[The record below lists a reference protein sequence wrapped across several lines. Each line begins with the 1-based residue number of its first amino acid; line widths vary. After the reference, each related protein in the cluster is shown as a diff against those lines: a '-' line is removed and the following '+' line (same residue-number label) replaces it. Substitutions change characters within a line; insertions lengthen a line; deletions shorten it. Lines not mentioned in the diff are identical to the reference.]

1 MKALKILL
9 RCVFWLLI
17 LALMAAPV
25 YLITLVSQDEIASY
39 EPPEPPELIETAVG
53 GIHQCTRGDVSV
65 YFTVSGSFTSS
76 TYAYQELSYKNL
88 DRTRWYVH
96 SGQEIQEGQVL
107 GVLKG
112 EEILAEY
119 SGILM
124 EMNIYGTDPYL
135 RIQLLEPVELECRV
149 EDRVLSMLRRS
160 QSLKTQDE
168 ETVTLAYASRQK
180 NADGTTNVRITIDTN
195 RYTYGQYLAE
205 LNIFTGQVYQQVLR
219 LPESCVYQKK
229 PGEDE
234 PWYARQVTENGRFLR
249 ETEVEIGYSDGY
261 WVTVT
266 GVGEGD
272 YFDSGY
278 KSVVEGG

>member
-39 EPPEPPELIETAVG
+39 EPPAPPELIETAVG

-124 EMNIYGTDPYL
+124 EMNTYGTDPYL

-149 EDRVLSMLRRS
+149 NDRVLSMLRRS
-160 QSLKTQDE
+160 QSLKTQE
-168 ETVTLAYASRQK
+168 EEAVSLVYASRQK

-195 RYTYGQYLAE
+195 RYTYGQYLAD
-205 LNIFTGQVYQQVLR
+205 LKIYTGQIYQQVLR
-219 LPESCVYQKK
+219 LPQSCVYQKEQ
-229 PGEDE
+229 GEDE
-234 PWYARQVTENGRFLR
+234 PWYARQVTETGVLVR
-249 ETEVEIGYSDGY
+249 EVEIEIGYSDEY

>member
-1 MKALKILL
+1 MKFLKILL

-39 EPPEPPELIETAVG
+39 EPPAAPELVETAVG

-65 YFTVSGSFTSS
+65 YFQVSGSFTSS
-76 TYAYQELSYKNL
+76 TYAYQELTYKNL

-119 SGILM
+119 SGILT
-124 EMNIYGTDPYL
+124 EMNTYGTDPYL

-160 QSLKTQDE
+160 QSLATKDGE
-168 ETVTLAYASRQK
+168 AVTLVYASRQK
-180 NADGTTNVRITIDTN
+180 NADGTTNVRISIDSTK
-195 RYTYGQYLAE
+195 YTYGQYLGE
-205 LNIFTGQVYQQVLR
+205 LQIYTGQVYQQVLR
-219 LPESCVYQKK
+219 LPESCLYQKEK
-229 PGEDE
+229 GEDK
-234 PWYARQVTENGRFLR
+234 PWYARQVTETGRFIR
-249 ETEVEIGYSDGY
+249 EAEVEIGYSDGY

-266 GVGEGD
+266 NVGEGD

>member
-1 MKALKILL
+1 MKFLKILL

-25 YLITLVSQDEIASY
+25 YLITLVSRDEIAQY
-39 EPPEPPELIETAVG
+39 EPPAPPKLVETAVG
-53 GIHQCTRGDVSV
+53 GIHQCARGDVVV
-65 YFTVSGSFTSS
+65 YFEVSGGFTSS
-76 TYAYQELSYKNL
+76 TYAYQELKYKNL

-96 SGQEIQEGQVL
+96 AGQEIQEGQVL

-112 EEILAEY
+112 EDILAEF
-119 SGILM
+119 SGILV
-124 EMNIYGTDPYL
+124 EMNTYGQDPYL

-160 QSLKTQDE
+160 QSLKTQEE
-168 ETVTLAYASRQK
+168 ETVTLVYASRQK
-180 NADGTTNVRITIDTN
+180 NAEGTTNVRLSIDTN
-195 RYTYGQYLAE
+195 KYTYGQYVGGLR
-205 LNIFTGQVYQQVLR
+205 IYTGQVYQQVLR
-219 LPESCVYQKK
+219 LPQSCVYQKEQ
-229 PGEDE
+229 GEDK
-234 PWYARQVTENGRFLR
+234 PWYARQVTETGVFIR
-249 ETEVEIGYSDGY
+249 EVEIEIGYSDDY

>member
-17 LALMAAPV
+17 LALMSAPV

-96 SGQEIQEGQVL
+96 AGQEIQEGQVL

-112 EEILAEY
+112 EDILAEY

-124 EMNIYGTDPYL
+124 EMNTYGADPYL

-149 EDRVLSMLRRS
+149 NDRVLSMLRRS

-168 ETVTLAYASRQK
+168 ETVTLVYASRQK

-205 LNIFTGQVYQQVLR
+205 LNVFTGQIYQQVLR
-219 LPESCVYQKK
+219 LPESCVYQKE

>member
-1 MKALKILL
+1 MKFLKILL

-25 YLITLVSQDEIASY
+25 YLITLVSRDEIASY
-39 EPPEPPELIETAVG
+39 EPPAAPELVETAVG

-65 YFTVSGSFTSS
+65 YFQVSGSFTSS
-76 TYAYQELSYKNL
+76 TYAYQELTYKNL

-119 SGILM
+119 SGILT
-124 EMNIYGTDPYL
+124 EMNTYGTDPYL

-160 QSLKTQDE
+160 QSLTTKDGE
-168 ETVTLAYASRQK
+168 AVTLVYASRQK
-180 NADGTTNVRITIDTN
+180 NADGTTNVRISIDSTK
-195 RYTYGQYLAE
+195 YTYGQYLGE
-205 LNIFTGQVYQQVLR
+205 LQIYTGQVYQQVLR
-219 LPESCVYQKK
+219 LPESCLYQKEK
-229 PGEDE
+229 GEDK
-234 PWYARQVTENGRFLR
+234 PWYARQVTETGRFIR
-249 ETEVEIGYSDGY
+249 EAEVEIGYSDGY

-266 GVGEGD
+266 NVGEGD

>member
-1 MKALKILL
+1 MKFLKILL

-39 EPPEPPELIETAVG
+39 EPPAAPVLVETAVG
-53 GIHQCTRGDVSV
+53 GIHQCTRGDISV
-65 YFTVSGSFTSS
+65 YFEVSGSFTSS

-88 DRTRWYVH
+88 DRARWYVH
-96 SGQEIQEGQVL
+96 GGQEIQEGQVL

-119 SGILM
+119 SGILT
-124 EMNIYGTDPYL
+124 EMNTYGQDPYL

-149 EDRVLSMLRRS
+149 EDRVLSMLRRA
-160 QSLKTQDE
+160 QSLQTQE
-168 ETVTLAYASRQK
+168 GEAVSLVYASRQK
-180 NADGTTNVRITIDTN
+180 NADGTTNVRISIDTSK
-195 RYTYGQYLAE
+195 YTYGQHLTGLRIY
-205 LNIFTGQVYQQVLR
+205 TGQVYQQVLW
-219 LPESCVYQKK
+219 LPQSCVYQKEQ
-229 PGEDE
+229 GEDK
-234 PWYARQVTENGRFLR
+234 PWYARQVTETGRFIR
-249 ETEVEIGYSDGY
+249 EAEIEVGYSDDY
-261 WVTVT
+261 YVTVT
-266 GVGEGD
+266 GVGEGE

>member
-1 MKALKILL
+1 MKFLKILL

-25 YLITLVSQDEIASY
+25 YLITLVSRDEIASY
-39 EPPEPPELIETAVG
+39 EPPAAPELVETAVG

-65 YFTVSGSFTSS
+65 YFQVSGSFTSS
-76 TYAYQELSYKNL
+76 TYAYQELTYKNL

-119 SGILM
+119 SGILT
-124 EMNIYGTDPYL
+124 EMNTYGTDPYL
-135 RIQLLEPVELECRV
+135 RIQLLEPVELDCRV

-160 QSLKTQDE
+160 QSLATKDGE
-168 ETVTLAYASRQK
+168 AVTLVYASRQK
-180 NADGTTNVRITIDTN
+180 NADGTTNVRISIDSTK
-195 RYTYGQYLAE
+195 YTYGQYLGE
-205 LNIFTGQVYQQVLR
+205 LQIYTGQVYQQVLR
-219 LPESCVYQKK
+219 LPESCLYQKEK
-229 PGEDE
+229 GEDK
-234 PWYARQVTENGRFLR
+234 PWYARQVTETGRFIR
-249 ETEVEIGYSDGY
+249 EAEVEIGYSDGY

-266 GVGEGD
+266 NVGEGD

>member
-1 MKALKILL
+1 MKFLKILL

-39 EPPEPPELIETAVG
+39 EPPAAPELVETAVG

-65 YFTVSGSFTSS
+65 YFQVSGSFTSS
-76 TYAYQELSYKNL
+76 TYAYQELTYKNL

-119 SGILM
+119 SGILT
-124 EMNIYGTDPYL
+124 EMNTYGTDPYL

-160 QSLKTQDE
+160 QSLTTKDGE
-168 ETVTLAYASRQK
+168 AVTLVYASRQK
-180 NADGTTNVRITIDTN
+180 NADGTTNVRISIDTN
-195 RYTYGQYLAE
+195 KYTYGQYLGE
-205 LNIFTGQVYQQVLR
+205 LQIYTGQVYQQVLR
-219 LPESCVYQKK
+219 LPESCLYQKEK
-229 PGEDE
+229 GEDK
-234 PWYARQVTENGRFLR
+234 PWYARQVTETGRFIR
-249 ETEVEIGYSDGY
+249 EAEVEIGYSDGY

-266 GVGEGD
+266 NVGEGD

>member
-1 MKALKILL
+1 MKFLKILL
-9 RCVFWLLI
+9 RCVFWVLI

-25 YLITLVSQDEIASY
+25 YLITLVSRDEIASY
-39 EPPEPPELIETAVG
+39 EPPAAPVLVETAVG

-65 YFTVSGSFTSS
+65 YFQVSGSFTSS
-76 TYAYQELSYKNL
+76 TYAYQELKYKNL

-96 SGQEIQEGQVL
+96 VGQEIQEGQVL

-119 SGILM
+119 SGILT
-124 EMNIYGTDPYL
+124 EMNTYGTDPYL

-160 QSLKTQDE
+160 QSLTTKDGE
-168 ETVTLAYASRQK
+168 AVTLVYASRQK
-180 NADGTTNVRITIDTN
+180 NADGTTNVRISIDSTK
-195 RYTYGQYLAE
+195 YTYGQYLGE
-205 LNIFTGQVYQQVLR
+205 LQIYTGQVYQQVLW
-219 LPESCVYQKK
+219 LPQSCVYQKEK
-229 PGEDE
+229 GEDK
-234 PWYARQVTENGRFLR
+234 PWYARQVTETGRFIR
-249 ETEVEIGYSDGY
+249 EAEIQVGYSDDY
-261 WVTVT
+261 YVTVT
-266 GVGEGD
+266 GVEEGE

>member
-1 MKALKILL
+1 MKFLKILL

-25 YLITLVSQDEIASY
+25 YLITLVSRDEIASY
-39 EPPEPPELIETAVG
+39 EPPAAPELVETAVG

-65 YFTVSGSFTSS
+65 YFQVSGSFTSS
-76 TYAYQELSYKNL
+76 TYAYQELTYKNL

-119 SGILM
+119 SGILT
-124 EMNIYGTDPYL
+124 EMNTYGTDPYL

-160 QSLKTQDE
+160 QSLTTKDGE
-168 ETVTLAYASRQK
+168 AVTLVYASRQK
-180 NADGTTNVRITIDTN
+180 NADGTTNVRISIDSTK
-195 RYTYGQYLAE
+195 YTYGQYLGE
-205 LNIFTGQVYQQVLR
+205 LQIYTGQVYQQVLR
-219 LPESCVYQKK
+219 LPESCLYQKEK
-229 PGEDE
+229 GEDK
-234 PWYARQVTENGRFLR
+234 PWYARQVTETGRFIR
-249 ETEVEIGYSDGY
+249 EAEVETGYSDGY

-266 GVGEGD
+266 NVGEGD

>member
-1 MKALKILL
+1 MKFLKILL

-25 YLITLVSQDEIASY
+25 YLITLVSRDEIASY
-39 EPPEPPELIETAVG
+39 EPPAAPELVETAVG

-65 YFTVSGSFTSS
+65 YFQVSGSFTSS
-76 TYAYQELSYKNL
+76 TYAYQELTYKNL

-119 SGILM
+119 SGILT
-124 EMNIYGTDPYL
+124 EMNTYGTDPYL

-160 QSLKTQDE
+160 QSLATKDGE
-168 ETVTLAYASRQK
+168 AVTLVYASRQK
-180 NADGTTNVRITIDTN
+180 NADGTTNVRISIDSTK
-195 RYTYGQYLAE
+195 YTYGQYLGE
-205 LNIFTGQVYQQVLR
+205 LQIYTGQVYQQVLR
-219 LPESCVYQKK
+219 LPESCLYQKEK
-229 PGEDE
+229 GEDK
-234 PWYARQVTENGRFLR
+234 PWYARQVTETGRFIR
-249 ETEVEIGYSDGY
+249 EAEVETGYSDGY

-266 GVGEGD
+266 NVGEGD

>member
-1 MKALKILL
+1 MKFLKILL

-25 YLITLVSQDEIASY
+25 YLITLVSRDEIASY
-39 EPPEPPELIETAVG
+39 EPPAAPELVETAVG

-65 YFTVSGSFTSS
+65 YFQVSGSFTSS
-76 TYAYQELSYKNL
+76 TYAYQELTYKNL

-119 SGILM
+119 SGILT
-124 EMNIYGTDPYL
+124 EMNTYGTDPYL

-160 QSLKTQDE
+160 QSLTTKDGE
-168 ETVTLAYASRQK
+168 AVTLVYASRQK
-180 NADGTTNVRITIDTN
+180 NADGTTNVRISIDTN
-195 RYTYGQYLAE
+195 KYTYGQYLGE
-205 LNIFTGQVYQQVLR
+205 LQIYTGQVYQQVLR
-219 LPESCVYQKK
+219 LPESCLYQKEK
-229 PGEDE
+229 GEDK
-234 PWYARQVTENGRFLR
+234 PWYARQVTETGRFIR
-249 ETEVEIGYSDGY
+249 EAEVEIGSSDGY

-266 GVGEGD
+266 NVGEGD

>member
-1 MKALKILL
+1 MKFLKILL

-17 LALMAAPV
+17 LALMAAPI
-25 YLITLVSQDEIASY
+25 YLIHLVSQDEIASY
-39 EPPEPPELIETAVG
+39 EPPAPPELIETAVG

-65 YFTVSGSFTSS
+65 YFKVSGSFTSS
-76 TYAYQELSYKNL
+76 TYAYQELTYKNL
-88 DRTRWYVH
+88 DRTRWYVYT
-96 SGQEIQEGQVL
+96 GQEIQEGQVL

-124 EMNIYGTDPYL
+124 EMNTYGQDPYL

-160 QSLKTQDE
+160 QTLRTQDDE
-168 ETVTLAYASRQK
+168 AVTLVYASRQK
-180 NADGTTNVRITIDTN
+180 NADGTTNVRLAIDTN
-195 RYTYGQYLAE
+195 KYTYGQHLGE
-205 LNIFTGQVYQQVLR
+205 LQIYTGQVYQQVLR
-219 LPESCVYQKK
+219 LPESCVYQKEQ
-229 PGEDE
+229 GEDK
-234 PWYARQVTENGRFLR
+234 PWYARQVTETGRFIR
-249 ETEVEIGYSDGY
+249 EAEVEIGYSDGH

-266 GVGEGD
+266 GVGEGE

>member
-1 MKALKILL
+1 MKFLKILL

-25 YLITLVSQDEIASY
+25 YLITLVSRDEIASY
-39 EPPEPPELIETAVG
+39 EPPAAPELVETAVG

-65 YFTVSGSFTSS
+65 YFQVSGSFTSS
-76 TYAYQELSYKNL
+76 TYAYQELTYKNL

-119 SGILM
+119 SGILT
-124 EMNIYGTDPYL
+124 EMNTYGTDPYL

-160 QSLKTQDE
+160 QSLTTKDGE
-168 ETVTLAYASRQK
+168 AVTLVYASRQK
-180 NADGTTNVRITIDTN
+180 NADGTTNVRISIDSTK
-195 RYTYGQYLAE
+195 YTYGQYLGE
-205 LNIFTGQVYQQVLR
+205 LQIYTGQVYH
-219 LPESCVYQKK
+219 
-229 PGEDE
+229 
-234 PWYARQVTENGRFLR
+234 
-249 ETEVEIGYSDGY
+249 
-261 WVTVT
+261 
-266 GVGEGD
+266 
-272 YFDSGY
+272 
-278 KSVVEGG
+278 

>member
-1 MKALKILL
+1 MKFLKILL

-39 EPPEPPELIETAVG
+39 EPPAVPELVETAVG
-53 GIHQCTRGDVSV
+53 GIHQCTRGDISV
-65 YFTVSGSFTSS
+65 YFEVSGSFTSS
-76 TYAYQELSYKNL
+76 TYAYQELKYKNL

-96 SGQEIQEGQVL
+96 AGQEVQEGQVL

-112 EEILAEY
+112 EEILAEF

-124 EMNIYGTDPYL
+124 EMNTYGQDPYL

-149 EDRVLSMLRRS
+149 EDRVLSMLRRA
-160 QSLKTQDE
+160 QSLQTQE
-168 ETVTLAYASRQK
+168 GEAVSLVYASRQK
-180 NADGTTNVRITIDTN
+180 NADGTTNVRISIDTTK
-195 RYTYGQYLAE
+195 YTYGQHLAG
-205 LNIFTGQVYQQVLR
+205 LRIYTGQVYQQVLW
-219 LPESCVYQKK
+219 LPQSCVYQKET
-229 PGEDE
+229 GEDK
-234 PWYARQVTENGRFLR
+234 PWYARQVTETGRFVR
-249 ETEVEIGYSDGY
+249 EVEIEVGYSDDY
-261 WVTVT
+261 YVTVT
-266 GVGEGD
+266 GVNEGE